1 MVITCAF
8 EKMTDKEC
16 NKKKWNHAYVMGLNT
31 IGDGSWGDKTVV
43 EMVFRLW
50 EKMAQS
56 RIT

>member
-1 MVITCAF
+1 
-8 EKMTDKEC
+8 MTDKEC

-50 EKMAQS
+50 EKMAQF